1 MLLMSQQQLMIVS
14 RLSKIKNNSK
24 RVINHDGAFLFAKN
38 LILGDLIGNEAADL
52 KAQFCDHGI

>member
-1 MLLMSQQQLMIVS
+1 MIVS
-14 RLSKIKNNSK
+14 RLSKIKSNSK

-52 KAQFCDHGI
+52 KTQVCDHEI